1 MRKIRWRTKNINAK
15 DGIIRIA
22 PISLT
27 GIALGTGCK
36 RGKYRSGIIFAGV
49 IDEFANVWL
58 FSLPNISG
66 SIDRNIL

>member
-1 MRKIRWRTKNINAK
+1 MFMSAILPIQQIIAKNINAK

-49 IDEFANVWL
+49 IDEFANV
-58 FSLPNISG
+58 
-66 SIDRNIL
+66 